1 MTAVIVP
8 EYRVVVSTYGPPWRP
23 RHGPLRSAP
32 PVLFALIVGAIQ
44 IGVTYAAGH
53 RQPDRE
59 DFDVVAALLLAVGPA
74 ALVFRRRF
82 PALVL
87 GFVLAATIGYFLTN
101 YPKGPIFLALIVAFV
116 TAVMRGRRVAAL
128 VSIVV
133 GYISFLWLGYLIGTD
148 DAPGWEEALALG
160 AWLLVLLTA
169 TEFVRSRREQAIE
182 AARSRAEESRRRASE
197 ERLRIARELH
207 DVLAHNISLI
217 SVQAGVALHLMD
229 ERPEQARTALT
240 AIKEASNE
248 ALGELRSVLDILR
261 QGNEKPPRSP
271 TSGLA
276 DLAGL
281 VSKTEATGLQV
292 TTHVDGTP
300 RPLPAGVDLAAF
312 RIVQESLT
320 NVTRHAD
327 GAHATVRVTYGDGDV
342 TVQIDDDGRGVSAQR
357 GPGRGSGIAGMR
369 ERAAALGG
377 SLEAGPRSRGGFRVR
392 ARLPLSEDD
401 PMTTS

>member
-1 MTAVIVP
+1 M
-8 EYRVVVSTYGPPWRP
+8 
-23 RHGPLRSAP
+23 SAP
-32 PVLFALIVGAIQ
+32 PLLLALVVGVIQ
-44 IGVTYAAGH
+44 VAGTYAAGH

-59 DFDVVAALLLAVGPA
+59 DFDVVAALLLAAGPA

-82 PALVL
+82 PAPVL
-87 GFVLAATIGYFLTN
+87 GFVLAATIGYSLTD
-101 YPKGPIFLALIVAFV
+101 YPRGPMFLALIVAFV
-116 TAVMRGRRVAAL
+116 TAVMRGRRVAAI
-128 VSIVV
+128 VSLVV
-133 GYISFLWLGYLIGTD
+133 GYFSFLWLGYLIGT
-148 DAPGWEEALALG
+148 EEAPSLEGALGLG

-169 TEFVRSRREQAIE
+169 AEFVRSRREQAGE

-229 ERPEQARTALT
+229 ERPEQARTALA

-276 DLAGL
+276 DLSDL

-327 GAHATVRVTYGDGDV
+327 GAHATVRVAYGEDDV
-342 TVQIDDDGRGVSAQR
+342 TVQIDDDGRGRSAR
-357 GPGRGSGIAGMR
+357 LAPGTGSGIAGMR

-377 SLEAGPRSRGGFRVR
+377 SLEAGPRSGGGFRVR
-392 ARLPLSEDD
+392 ARLPLGEDD
-401 PMTTS
+401 PMKTS

>member
-1 MTAVIVP
+1 MTATVVP
-8 EYRVVVSTYGPPWRP
+8 EYRVNVTTHGAPWRP
-23 RHGPLRSAP
+23 RHGPFTTAP
-32 PVLFALIVGAIQ
+32 PLLLALVVGVIQ
-44 IGVTYAAGH
+44 IAGTYAAGH

-59 DFDVVAALLLAVGPA
+59 DFDVVAALLLAAGPA

-87 GFVLAATIGYFLTN
+87 GFVLAATIGYFLTD
-101 YPKGPIFLALIVAFV
+101 YPRGPIFLALIVAFV
-116 TAVMRGRRVAAL
+116 TAVMRGRRVPAI
-128 VSIVV
+128 VSLVV
-133 GYISFLWLGYLIGTD
+133 GYFSFLWLGYLIGTE
-148 DAPGWEEALALG
+148 DAPSLEGALGLG

-169 TEFVRSRREQAIE
+169 AEFVRSRREQAGE

-276 DLAGL
+276 DLADL

-300 RPLPAGVDLAAF
+300 RPLPAGVDLTAY

-327 GAHATVRVTYGDGDV
+327 GAHATVRVAYGEDEV
-342 TVQIDDDGRGVSAQR
+342 TVQIDDDGRGASAQR
-357 GPGRGSGIAGMR
+357 ARGTGSGIAGMR

-377 SLEAGPRSRGGFRVR
+377 SLETGPRSGGGFRVR
-392 ARLPLSEDD
+392 ARLPLGEDD
-401 PMTTS
+401 PMRTS